1 MVTGQV
7 RLTSTH
13 TNTHVG
19 ELCNGVNR
27 SASLSPDGEMEIG
40 GAKKT
45 DRRILSI
52 LPIGLM

>member
-19 ELCNGVNR
+19 ELCNRMN
-27 SASLSPDGEMEIG
+27 SNASLSPDVEMET
-40 GAKKT
+40 AKKT
-45 DRRILSI
+45 DKQILSI
-52 LPIGLM
+52 LPIGLT